1 MMTGTPATA
10 LFVLGKKQ
18 STCSR
23 VLCIA
28 RYSHQDH
35 NHFDAIVKSRWNQ
48 STRTCTAQ
56 TTPSRECS
64 ASSDLR
70 PPRYIPPIRM
80 HQVNSL
86 RCPWRWRGW
95 AGSSK
100 FPKSDKNR
108 IKTGQ
113 KAKDSL
119 VEYVLKIWR
128 WGKDICRI
136 TFGQV
141 SLATAMVLSDKEKFP
156 YFFRSVWLYLFTPS
170 CPQDCS

>member
-1 MMTGTPATA
+1 MHSSNCCKYCVTMQCPQCGLHMSCLPKSIFCWTFIKTQSTPHPRQWCFAPMLNMMTGTPATA
-10 LFVLGKKQ
+10 LFVLGKRR

-35 NHFDAIVKSRWNQ
+35 NHFDAIIKYRWNQ

-70 PPRYIPPIRM
+70 PPRYIPPIRI
-80 HQVNSL
+80 HHVNSL

-100 FPKSDKNR
+100 FPKSDKIGSKLDKRR
-108 IKTGQ
+108 IFRP
-113 KAKDSL
+113 
-119 VEYVLKIWR
+119 KI
-128 WGKDICRI
+128 
-136 TFGQV
+136 
-141 SLATAMVLSDKEKFP
+141 L
-156 YFFRSVWLYLFTPS
+156 
-170 CPQDCS
+170 